1 MFMIQLRK
9 AKGFFEAKEIFV
21 YDLLLN
27 KRKNSILN
35 NPFSFL
41 TIENVH

>member
-1 MFMIQLRK
+1 MYLSNMFMIQLRK

-27 KRKNSILN
+27 KRKKIVL
-35 NPFSFL
+35 
-41 TIENVH
+41 